1 MKMTQTIQ
9 KSNQIEVH
17 CTISDLKIES
27 RQASES
33 RTIVGYA
40 AKFERWSEPI
50 MGWFREK
57 IARDAF
63 SECDQTDVIMCFNH
77 NLDSILAR
85 TTSGTLT
92 LSTDEEGLRFE
103 FDAPATSLG
112 NDMLELVRRGDI
124 SKCSF
129 KFTVEEDEWRYADKE
144 NKMEYD
150 ERTIRKIGKLYDVS
164 LVVYP
169 AYNDTEAGLRH
180 LEERKRQFLNKHSNE
195 EDHRNSAQN
204 VAVDP
209 PQSNPADS
217 QVAREGAA
225 KVYPSS
231 RARLTQQLKLKN
243 Q

>member
-1 MKMTQTIQ
+1 MTKTK
-9 KSNQIEVH
+9 KSNQIEVR
-17 CTISDLKIES
+17 CNISDLKVES
-27 RQASES
+27 RQAAES

-63 SECDQTDVIMCFNH
+63 SECDVTDVIMCFNH
-77 NLDSILAR
+77 NIDSILAR

-103 FDAPATSLG
+103 FEAPATSLG

-129 KFTVEEDEWRYADKE
+129 KFTVEEDEWRYADKQ
-144 NKMEYD
+144 NQMEYD
-150 ERTIRKIGKLYDVS
+150 ERTIRKIDRLYDVS

-169 AYNDTEAGLRH
+169 AYNDTEAGVRH
-180 LEERKRQFLNKHSNE
+180 LEERKRQFLNTQHNE
-195 EDHRNSAQN
+195 EDNTDTTQG
-204 VAVDP
+204 VAVD
-209 PQSNPADS
+209 SEEDSTADS
-217 QVAREGAA
+217 EISCENSHEVHSQ
-225 KVYPSS
+225 S
-231 RARLTQQLKLKN
+231 RTRLTELLNLKN
-243 Q
+243 R

>member
-1 MKMTQTIQ
+1 MTQN
-9 KSNQIEVH
+9 KSKQIEVR
-17 CTISDLKIES
+17 CQT
-27 RQASES
+27 SELRTNAEG

-50 MGWFREK
+50 MGWFKEQ

-63 SECDQTDVIMCFNH
+63 SECDVTDVIMCFNH
-77 NLDSILAR
+77 NIDSILAR

-92 LSTDEEGLRFE
+92 LSTDDEGLRFE
-103 FDAPATSLG
+103 FEAPATTMG

-144 NKMEYD
+144 NKLEYD

-169 AYNDTEAGLRH
+169 AYSDTEAGVRH
-180 LEERKRQFLNKHSNE
+180 LEERKQQFLNNQSHEKDS
-195 EDHRNSAQN
+195 DKTPQG
-204 VAVDP
+204 VVVDET
-209 PQSNPADS
+209 AGATTDS
-217 QVAREGAA
+217 
-225 KVYPSS
+225 KVS
-231 RARLTQQLKLKN
+231 RANSPAMDSASRKRTTALLNLKN
-243 Q
+243 R

>member
-1 MKMTQTIQ
+1 MNKLQ
-9 KSNQIEVH
+9 NNPIEVR
-17 CTISDLKIES
+17 CQVRELRTSP
-27 RQASES
+27 ES

-50 MGWFREK
+50 MGWFKEQ

-63 SECDQTDVIMCFNH
+63 SECDVTDVIMCFNH
-77 NLDSILAR
+77 NIDSILAR

-92 LSTDEEGLRFE
+92 ISTDDEGLRFE
-103 FDAPATSLG
+103 FEAPATTMG

-144 NKMEYD
+144 NKLEYD

-169 AYNDTEAGLRH
+169 AYSDTEAGVRH
-180 LEERKRQFLNKHSNE
+180 LEERKQQFLNNQSHEKDS
-195 EDHRNSAQN
+195 DKTPQG
-204 VAVDP
+204 VVVDET
-209 PQSNPADS
+209 AGAITDS
-217 QVAREGAA
+217 QV
-225 KVYPSS
+225 S
-231 RARLTQQLKLKN
+231 RANSPAMDSASRKRTTALLNLKN
-243 Q
+243 R

>member
-1 MKMTQTIQ
+1 MTQN
-9 KSNQIEVH
+9 KSKQIEMR
-17 CTISDLKIES
+17 CQT
-27 RQASES
+27 SELRTNAEG

-50 MGWFREK
+50 MGWFKEQ

-63 SECDQTDVIMCFNH
+63 SECDVTDVIMCFNH
-77 NLDSILAR
+77 NIDSILAR

-103 FDAPATSLG
+103 FEAPATTMG

-144 NKMEYD
+144 NKLEYD

-169 AYNDTEAGLRH
+169 AYSDTEAGVRH
-180 LEERKRQFLNKHSNE
+180 LEERKQQFLNNQSHEKDS
-195 EDHRNSAQN
+195 DKTPQG
-204 VAVDP
+204 VVVDET
-209 PQSNPADS
+209 AGATTDS
-217 QVAREGAA
+217 QV
-225 KVYPSS
+225 S
-231 RARLTQQLKLKN
+231 RANSPAMDSASRKRTTALLNLKN
-243 Q
+243 R

>member
-1 MKMTQTIQ
+1 MTQN
-9 KSNQIEVH
+9 KSKQIEVR
-17 CTISDLKIES
+17 CQT
-27 RQASES
+27 SELRTNAEG

-50 MGWFREK
+50 MGWFKEQ

-63 SECDQTDVIMCFNH
+63 SECDVTDVIMCFNH
-77 NLDSILAR
+77 NIDSILAR

-103 FDAPATSLG
+103 FEAPATTMG

-144 NKMEYD
+144 NKLEYD

-169 AYNDTEAGLRH
+169 AYSDTEAGVRH
-180 LEERKRQFLNKHSNE
+180 LEERKQQFLNNQSHEKDS
-195 EDHRNSAQN
+195 DKTQQG
-204 VAVDP
+204 VVVDET
-209 PQSNPADS
+209 AGATTDS
-217 QVAREGAA
+217 QV
-225 KVYPSS
+225 S
-231 RARLTQQLKLKN
+231 RANSPAMDSASRKRTTALLNLKN
-243 Q
+243 R

>member
-1 MKMTQTIQ
+1 MTQN
-9 KSNQIEVH
+9 KSKQIEVR
-17 CTISDLKIES
+17 CQTSEL
-27 RQASES
+27 RTNAES

-50 MGWFREK
+50 MGWFKEQ

-63 SECDQTDVIMCFNH
+63 SECDVTDVIMCFNH
-77 NLDSILAR
+77 NIDSILAR

-92 LSTDEEGLRFE
+92 LSTDDEGLRFE
-103 FDAPATSLG
+103 FEAPATTMG

-144 NKMEYD
+144 NKLEYD

-169 AYNDTEAGLRH
+169 AYSDTEAGVRH
-180 LEERKRQFLNKHSNE
+180 LEERKQQFLNNQSHEKDS
-195 EDHRNSAQN
+195 DKTPQG
-204 VAVDP
+204 VVVDET
-209 PQSNPADS
+209 AGATTDS
-217 QVAREGAA
+217 QV
-225 KVYPSS
+225 S
-231 RARLTQQLKLKN
+231 RANSPAMDSASRKRTTALLNLKN
-243 Q
+243 R